1 MNKYANKIRRE
12 TAVKRIAV
20 IPNHT
25 KDMGLKVTKKLI
37 SALSGK
43 AEIFMNKIYKDYGL
57 PVNYVGDELFENAD
71 CVIVIGGDGTILRAA
86 EPCARL
92 HIPIMGINMGRIGFM
107 TEIEKDEIEEAAQ
120 RLLAGDYTIEERM
133 MMRAVVCKN
142 DGNNSV
148 YCALNDAVVSKS
160 NAGMLA
166 LEIYTEDEKVNEYI
180 ADGLIISTPTGSTA
194 YSLSAGG
201 PVADPSTEIFI
212 ATPICAHMLSSR
224 CAILSA
230 GKKISVRVMDKA
242 ARDAIITIDGQVK
255 EHITHGEYV
264 EIQKSDEKIMIIKM
278 GKQSFYDVMIQ
289 KL

>member
-1 MNKYANKIRRE
+1 M
-12 TAVKRIAV
+12 KRITV

-25 KDMGLKVTKKLI
+25 KDMGLHVTKKLI
-37 SALSGK
+37 DALSGK
-43 AEIFMNKIYKDYGL
+43 AEIYMNKMYKDSGL
-57 PVNYVGDELFENAD
+57 KVNYVGDELYDIAD
-71 CVIVIGGDGTILRAA
+71 CVIVIGGDGTILQAA
-86 EPCARL
+86 EPCARR

-107 TEIEKDEIEEAAQ
+107 TEIEKNEIQSAAEK
-120 RLLAGDYTIEERM
+120 LLSGDYKIEERM
-133 MMRAVVCKN
+133 MMQATVCKN

-148 YCALNDAVVSKS
+148 YYALNDAVISKS
-160 NAGMLA
+160 NSGMLA
-166 LEIYTEDEKVNEYI
+166 LEIYTENEKVNEYI

-201 PVADPSTEIFI
+201 PVADPTTELFI

-230 GKKISVRVMDKA
+230 EKKINVRVMDKGA
-242 ARDAIITIDGQVK
+242 EDAIVTIDGQIK

-264 EIQKSDEKIMIIKM
+264 EVKKAKEKIMIIKM
-278 GKQSFYDVMIQ
+278 GTQSFYDIMTK